1 MKKTNFASM
10 LAVTGGLALATA
22 ACSAPAEEADT
33 AADETSVEETA
44 CAAEGC
50 EAACEGAEC
59 EAACEGA
66 ECEAACEGAEC
77 EAAE

>member
-1 MKKTNFASM
+1 M

-33 AADETSVEETA
+33 AADETSVEESACAACGAEGCAAEGCEACAAEGCEA

-59 EAACEGA
+59 EAAE
-66 ECEAACEGAEC
+66 
-77 EAAE
+77 